1 MIEMIG
7 IYNWF
12 YLSINGVALG
22 IEPINIS
29 FFDGCIYS
37 GSMMGARVY
46 IYICVYIIGLN
57 GPCFTNSRIFGHG
70 VSET

>member
-29 FFDGCIYS
+29 LFDGCIYS
-37 GSMMGARVY
+37 GSMMDHVSPTVGY
-46 IYICVYIIGLN
+46 LGMECL
-57 GPCFTNSRIFGHG
+57 RIRT
-70 VSET
+70 SNMC

>member
-37 GSMMGARVY
+37 GSMMDARVY
-46 IYICVYIIGLN
+46 IYVCV
-57 GPCFTNSRIFGHG
+57 
-70 VSET
+70 

>member
-1 MIEMIG
+1 MIG

-37 GSMMGARVY
+37 GSMMDARVY
-46 IYICVYIIGLN
+46 IYICVCIIGLN

>member
-1 MIEMIG
+1 MIG

-46 IYICVYIIGLN
+46 IYIYVCIIGLN

>member
-29 FFDGCIYS
+29 L
-37 GSMMGARVY
+37 MGVY
-46 IYICVYIIGLN
+46 IVGL
-57 GPCFTNSRIFGHG
+57 
-70 VSET
+70 